1 MPATTLGAIAYGT
14 ASAGFLL
21 LTLLLLTS
29 WEGRAQGARLVIAS
43 GITTAWAAVLALDA
57 WAGGIPVAVVAAAEL
72 LRDGAW
78 LMVLTGLTER
88 HGQWAT
94 LSRVSLLA
102 AGGLVALSLAQLS
115 PMLGP
120 VHVPVVGL
128 MVFGGLALALLALAL
143 LEQIYRN
150 ANPAGRFALKFL
162 VFGLG
167 SLFAYDLFLYSQALL
182 LRGIEPASWVARGFF
197 AVLIVPMIALAA
209 RRNPQWSLNVFVS
222 RQVVFYT
229 TSFLVI
235 GAYLLLMAAG
245 GYLIVLY
252 GGTWGRIVQLV
263 FFAGAGV
270 VLLVLMASANL
281 RRRLR
286 VFLSKH
292 FYRNKYDYRVEWLR
306 FIETLSRRDTE
317 ADVRG
322 NAVRS
327 IAQIIGSAG
336 GMLYLPSEA
345 DTAFVAVA
353 GWPAQAF
360 PRAAF
365 PKVAADEDLPLF
377 LQRRQ
382 WVVDLHEHA
391 ASPDLYQNMVM
402 PAFPDGEHHL
412 RLIVPLVLGEHL
424 LGFVL
429 LADPPPPFETTY
441 EDRDLLKTVGR
452 DVAMHLAQ
460 HEADR
465 QLAESRQFEAYHRL
479 TAFVMHDLKNL
490 AAQLS
495 MVVSNAERHRR
506 NPEFVDDAVST
517 IAHSAARMQRL
528 IEQLQGREVHASV
541 RRMNLAD
548 VVREACTRCAVRQP
562 VPVVAAGER
571 EVPVQADPERLGMMI
586 EHLIRNAQEATPA
599 SGQVRVEVSLERD
612 GEIDPAG
619 ATGTFP
625 VLVANHR
632 ALGAA
637 GETAGEIPAT
647 VRGPLDVAV
656 LTVTDTGSG
665 MSAEFIK
672 ERLFRPFDTT
682 KGSKGMGIGAYQVR
696 EYVQSLGGRVVV
708 RSAPGAGTTMTL
720 RLPACA

>member
-1 MPATTLGAIAYGT
+1 MPVTTFGAIAYGT

-21 LTLLLLTS
+21 LTLLLITS
-29 WEGRAQGARLVIAS
+29 WEGRAQGARLVVAS
-43 GITTAWAAVLALDA
+43 GITALWAAVLAFDA
-57 WAGGIPVAVVAAAEL
+57 WAGGIDVAVVAAIEL
-72 LRDGAW
+72 LRDGVW
-78 LMVLTGLTER
+78 LLVLTGLTER
-88 HGQWAT
+88 QGPWAT
-94 LSRVSLLA
+94 LSRVSLAA
-102 AGGLVALSLAQLS
+102 AGGLVLLAVVQVS
-115 PMLGP
+115 GGLGP
-120 VHVPVVGL
+120 LEVPTVGL
-128 MVFGGLALALLALAL
+128 MVFGGLALSLLAMAL

-162 VFGLG
+162 VFGVG
-167 SLFAYDLFLYSQALL
+167 GLFAYDLFLYSQALL
-182 LRGIEPASWVARGFF
+182 LKGIEATAWVARGFF
-197 AVLIVPMIALAA
+197 AVLVVPMIALAA

-235 GAYLLLMAAG
+235 GAYLLIMAAG

-252 GGTWGRIVQLV
+252 GGTWGRVAQLV

-270 VLLVLMASANL
+270 VLMVLMSSAGL

-292 FYRNKYDYRVEWLR
+292 FYRNKYDYRIEWLR
-306 FIETLSRRDTE
+306 FIDTLSRRDTE

-336 GMLYLPSEA
+336 GVLYLPSEA
-345 DTAFVAVA
+345 DAAFVAVA

-360 PRAAF
+360 PPAGF
-365 PKVAADEDLPLF
+365 PKVAPDEDLPRF

-382 WVVDLHEHA
+382 WVVDLREYA
-391 ASPDLYQNMVM
+391 RAPDVYQNMTL
-402 PAFPDGEHHL
+402 PAFPDGGQPL
-412 RLIVPLVLGEHL
+412 RLIAPLVLGDQL
-424 LGFVL
+424 LGFVV

-452 DVAMHLAQ
+452 DVATHLAQ

-506 NPEFVDDAVST
+506 NPEFVDDAIST
-517 IAHSAARMQRL
+517 VAHSADRMQRL
-528 IEQLQGREVHASV
+528 IEQLQGREAQASV
-541 RRMNLAD
+541 RRVNLAEIA
-548 VVREACTRCAVRQP
+548 REACARCAVRQP
-562 VPVVAAGER
+562 APVLGAAEA
-571 EVPVQADPERLGMMI
+571 EVPVRADPERLGMMV
-586 EHLIRNAQEATPA
+586 EHLIRNAQEATA
-599 SGQVRVEVSLERD
+599 ATGKVRVDVSFERD
-612 GEIDPAG
+612 ADIDPTG
-619 ATGTFP
+619 ATGAFQ
-625 VLVANHR
+625 VLQANHR
-632 ALGAA
+632 PVSA
-637 GETAGEIPAT
+637 GEPVEVP
-647 VRGPLDVAV
+647 RGPIDVAV
-656 LTVTDTGSG
+656 LTVTDTGAG
-665 MSAEFIK
+665 MTEDFVK

-708 RSAPGAGTTMTL
+708 QSAPGAGSTVTL
-720 RLPACA
+720 RLPGCA

>member
-57 WAGGIPVAVVAAAEL
+57 WAGGIEVAVVAAAEL

-102 AGGLVALSLAQLS
+102 AGVLVALSLAQLA

-120 VHVPVVGL
+120 LHVPVVGL

-182 LRGIEPASWVARGFF
+182 LKGIEPASWVARGFF

-235 GAYLLLMAAG
+235 GGYLLLMAAG

-252 GGTWGRIVQLV
+252 GGTWGRIAQLV

-270 VLLVLMASANL
+270 VLLVLMTSSAL

-306 FIETLSRRDTE
+306 FIDTLSRRDTE
-317 ADVRG
+317 SDVRG

-327 IAQIIGSAG
+327 IAQIVGSG
-336 GMLYLPSEA
+336 GGVLYLPSEA
-345 DTAFVAVA
+345 DAAFVAVA
-353 GWPAQAF
+353 GWPAQEF
-360 PRAAF
+360 PRSRF
-365 PKVAADEDLPLF
+365 PKVAATDDLPQF

-382 WVVDLHEHA
+382 WVVDLSEFTSA
-391 ASPDLYQNMVM
+391 PDVYQNMTM
-402 PAFPDGEHHL
+402 PPVREVDGRF
-412 RLIVPLVLGEHL
+412 RLIVPLVLGEQL
-424 LGFVL
+424 LGFVV

-452 DVAMHLAQ
+452 DVATHLAQ

-506 NPEFVDDAVST
+506 NPEFVDDAIST

-528 IEQLQGREVHASV
+528 IEQLQGREVQAPV
-541 RRMNLAD
+541 RRVNLAELARD
-548 VVREACTRCAVRQP
+548 ACGRCAVREP
-562 VPVVAAGER
+562 VPRLVVADAGAA
-571 EVPVQADPERLGMMI
+571 VQADPERLGMMV
-586 EHLIRNAQEATPA
+586 EHVIRNAQEATPP
-599 SGQVRVEVSLERD
+599 GGEVRVEVSFER
-612 GEIDPAG
+612 GVEIDPVG
-619 ATGTFP
+619 ATGSFR
-625 VLVANHR
+625 VLQMNGQAEAPDGGNGV
-632 ALGAA
+632 LPELPA
-637 GETAGEIPAT
+637 GPT
-647 VRGPLDVAV
+647 DVAV
-656 LTVTDTGSG
+656 LTVSDSG
-665 MSAEFIK
+665 GGMTPEFIK

-696 EYVQSLGGRVVV
+696 EYVQSLGGRVLV
-708 RSAPGAGTTMTL
+708 RSAPGAGTTFTL
-720 RLPACA
+720 RLPGRA